1 MRLNI
6 AAYCDLRPMR
16 RLCAAE
22 MRGEVSGGLTFPVH
36 VSFPQH
42 ANDLDATVV
51 YSATERFSFIAGC
64 YSRYNRWL
72 EQLGRLAGIPC
83 IDLFWQAPRAAP
95 FAELLDFA
103 DSNGTIG
110 TAVCEKLA
118 GDFAVWAGQA
128 AHHPDRYSGEGFV
141 FWPPAFDGASKR
153 GCVVFGI
160 IDSDNTGGI
169 DGTHR
174 QTPP

>member
-51 YSATERFSFIAGC
+51 YSATERFTFIAGC

-83 IDLFWQAPRAAP
+83 IDLFWQSPRPAP
-95 FAELLDFA
+95 FAELLNFTDC
-103 DSNGTIG
+103 DGTIG

-118 GDFAVWAGQA
+118 GDFAAWAGQA
-128 AHHPDRYSGEGFV
+128 AHHTERYFRERFV
-141 FWPPAFDGASKR
+141 FWRHAFDLASQR
-153 GCVVFGI
+153 GCVVFRG
-160 IDSDNTGGI
+160 SDG
-169 DGTHR
+169 DDA
-174 QTPP
+174 